1 MTASPD
7 GLDLH
12 SRPRVAR
19 FGKWPLYAA
28 LAVLL
33 LLGAA
38 LVYSVNFAHNDIGT
52 ENDKR
57 QAPIKEE
64 PRPLT
69 NIEGSGLAKPPEKP
83 VEPAP
88 PVQPEPE
95 PLVIVQKDT
104 HADDQRRQELEEL
117 RRRRKE
123 SFLTALSSPLA
134 VKRENQESKL
144 AETAQINAMPKSDS
158 GLPVMPAPAGAYDPA
173 ADRDKEEFFDRAKKD
188 VSWELREQRTAGL
201 GLELKTGSVV
211 PGVMLTGINSDL
223 PGNMIAQV
231 SQNVFDSATGRHL
244 LIPQGTKLY
253 GVYDAR
259 LVYGQN
265 RVLIAWNRLI
275 FPDGSSMNIGAMP
288 GADMTG
294 MAGFND
300 GVNNH
305 YLRIFGSA
313 LLMSMITGGMA
324 YAMDSANT
332 NLGEDSSNGTSM
344 QDEMTSALSN
354 QLGQTT
360 SRLLEKNLN
369 IKPTLEIRP
378 GYQFN
383 IIVTKDMAFRQ
394 PYQAWRR

>member
-1 MTASPD
+1 MTASPN
-7 GLDLH
+7 GLNLH
-12 SRPRVAR
+12 EAPRVAR

-28 LAVLL
+28 LAVLF

-38 LVYSVNFAHNDIGT
+38 LVYSVNFAHNDIG
-52 ENDKR
+52 ENEDKR
-57 QAPIKEE
+57 QTPIKEE
-64 PRPLT
+64 PRPLA
-69 NIEGSGLAKPPEKP
+69 NIDGSGLATPPKKP
-83 VEPAP
+83 VEAPAEI
-88 PVQPEPE
+88 QPAPE

-104 HADDQRRQELEEL
+104 HADDQLRQEIEEL

-134 VKRENQESKL
+134 VRRENQQSKQG
-144 AETAQINAMPKSDS
+144 ETAQVGAMQKNDNGLPAMPT
-158 GLPVMPAPAGAYDPA
+158 AAGAYDPA

-188 VSWELREQRTAGL
+188 NSWALNEQRTAGL
-201 GLELKTGSVV
+201 GFELKTGSVV

-259 LVYGQN
+259 LVYGQS

-288 GADMTG
+288 GADMSG

-300 GVNNH
+300 EVNNH

-313 LLMSMITGGMA
+313 ILMSAITGGMA
-324 YAMDSANT
+324 YAMDSSNT
-332 NLGEDSSNGTSM
+332 NLGDDSSNGTSM

-383 IIVTKDMAFRQ
+383 IVVTKDMAFKQ